1 MSRIRLLPDDLIDQ
15 IAAGEVI
22 ERPASVVKELIE
34 NALDAGARSLAIDV
48 EAGGRRRM
56 RVADDGEGLDA
67 DDVLL
72 ALERHAT
79 SKMRSPGDLRAIRTF
94 GFRGEALP
102 AIASVSR
109 LTLTSSTDGDAGSRV
124 EVEGGRIRRT
134 GPAGHPKGTTIDVRD
149 LFFNTPAR
157 AKFLKSP
164 QTELG
169 HISELVS
176 SCAVTIPS
184 VAVSLAHEGRN
195 LLNVAPTTDENARII
210 QLYGRHWAR
219 AIHFRAARG
228 VYAVQGLV
236 LPPDASSPA
245 RRIQHIY
252 VNGRLVRD
260 RLVGHAVLSACR
272 GFLPKDRHAAL
283 FVFLACPP
291 DAVDVNV
298 HPTKAEV
305 RFADSRAV
313 HDLVQSSILEALRG
327 DMPLTVL
334 PAPTREET
342 FPEAGPSTRHVS
354 EPAPALSWGGQ
365 AHGSGAPRLPHL
377 EGGAVAIAHYRES
390 YIVGA
395 DDQGLLIIDQHAA
408 HERILY
414 EKLWAQS
421 GSGSGFERQ
430 RLLFPLTV
438 PVPRTLAFRM
448 DETMAELD
456 RLGISA
462 EPFGDETLIVSQIPG
477 PVETADLPG
486 LIADLLRQMS
496 EDDAGASTLEARRQ
510 KLIATVACHAAI
522 KVRMPLTQEKMNY
535 LIKELFRTQTPLKC
549 PHGRPS
555 VLRFPHGAI
564 EKGFDRFP

>member
-1 MSRIRLLPDDLIDQ
+1 M
-15 IAAGEVI
+15 
-22 ERPASVVKELIE
+22 
-34 NALDAGARSLAIDV
+34 
-48 EAGGRRRM
+48 
-56 RVADDGEGLDA
+56 
-67 DDVLL
+67 
-72 ALERHAT
+72 
-79 SKMRSPGDLRAIRTF
+79 
-94 GFRGEALP
+94 
-102 AIASVSR
+102 
-109 LTLTSSTDGDAGSRV
+109 
-124 EVEGGRIRRT
+124 
-134 GPAGHPKGTTIDVRD
+134 
-149 LFFNTPAR
+149 
-157 AKFLKSP
+157 
-164 QTELG
+164 
-169 HISELVS
+169 
-176 SCAVTIPS
+176 
-184 VAVSLAHEGRN
+184 
-195 LLNVAPTTDENARII
+195 
-210 QLYGRHWAR
+210 
-219 AIHFRAARG
+219 
-228 VYAVQGLV
+228 
-236 LPPDASSPA
+236 
-245 RRIQHIY
+245 
-252 VNGRLVRD
+252 
-260 RLVGHAVLSACR
+260 
-272 GFLPKDRHAAL
+272 
-283 FVFLACPP
+283 
-291 DAVDVNV
+291 
-298 HPTKAEV
+298 
-305 RFADSRAV
+305 
-313 HDLVQSSILEALRG
+313 
-327 DMPLTVL
+327 
-334 PAPTREET
+334 
-342 FPEAGPSTRHVS
+342 
-354 EPAPALSWGGQ
+354 
-365 AHGSGAPRLPHL
+365 
-377 EGGAVAIAHYRES
+377 AIAHYRES